1 MTIPHCTIWTVFLLF
16 VVISL
21 AQGQTYVKLGFG
33 YGFPLAGERLGTDRR
48 QELTTTL
55 DPQSGF
61 QVPRLVTESESV
73 HGSYGAGPLVHAA
86 FGYMFTDQLGVE
98 AMVSYVVG
106 NEYEVTN
113 TGVDSRLGQVVYD
126 SRSTLTMSANGFFLA
141 PMIKLTASEGMVRP
155 YLMAGPVFGKVTFE
169 RSEHATT
176 FDQGTTTTERAV
188 VQYRGGLARGA
199 RGVIGVELALK
210 SAFSVFVEGVITGM
224 NYYPRE
230 AELTRYQV
238 NDEDRLGT
246 MTIRQRNA
254 VFVNKVVDDT
264 DEPIPSN
271 DRPHQQARFSM
282 PLSSLTANVGVKVS
296 FGQ

>member
-1 MTIPHCTIWTVFLLF
+1 
-16 VVISL
+16 
-21 AQGQTYVKLGFG
+21 
-33 YGFPLAGERLGTDRR
+33 
-48 QELTTTL
+48 
-55 DPQSGF
+55 
-61 QVPRLVTESESV
+61 
-73 HGSYGAGPLVHAA
+73 
-86 FGYMFTDQLGVE
+86 
-98 AMVSYVVG
+98 
-106 NEYEVTN
+106 
-113 TGVDSRLGQVVYD
+113 
-126 SRSTLTMSANGFFLA
+126 
-141 PMIKLTASEGMVRP
+141 
-155 YLMAGPVFGKVTFE
+155 E

-176 FDQGTTTTERAV
+176 FDEGTTTTERPV
-188 VQYRGGLARGA
+188 IQYRGGLERGA
-199 RGVIGVELALK
+199 RGEIGVVLALK
-210 SAFSVFVEGVITGM
+210 SALSVFVEGVITGM
-224 NYYPRE
+224 NYYHRE